1 MSVPRFWREI
11 PQRYNL
17 RASQCGVCEAVHY
30 PPRTVCPVC
39 RRASINKMR
48 DMKLAGTGK
57 ILEWT
62 RVHKAAPGYEK
73 QVPYI
78 LALIQTP
85 EGPLVTGQIVDH
97 DGAEVPNDADVKAV
111 FRRLGEDGDAGV
123 IYYGMK
129 WVLA

>member
-17 RASQCGVCEAVHY
+17 RASKCSVCEAVHY
-30 PPRTVCPVC
+30 PPRSVCPEC
-39 RRASINKMR
+39 RRASIDKMQ
-48 DMKLAGTGK
+48 DVKLAGVGT

-73 QVPYI
+73 QVPYA

-85 EGPLVTGQIVDH
+85 EGPVVTGQIVDH
-97 DGAEVPNDADVKAV
+97 DGREVKAGAAVKAV

-129 WVLA
+129 WVLQ